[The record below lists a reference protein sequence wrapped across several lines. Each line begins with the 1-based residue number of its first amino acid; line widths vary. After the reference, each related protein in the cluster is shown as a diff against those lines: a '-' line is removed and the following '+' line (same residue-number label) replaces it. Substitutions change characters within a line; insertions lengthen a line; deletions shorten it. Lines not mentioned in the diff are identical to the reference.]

1 MKYYAE
7 PDGRLVFEEPVCS
20 CGCAHHP
27 VDKDIYVGENLLDH
41 VPEFIARRGLGTR
54 CVLVA
59 DDTTYRVAGEQV
71 HRALTAAG
79 YTVVPCVMHRE
90 GHLLPDNLA
99 CGEVLLSIT
108 RETQFLISVGS
119 GSVTDTTRINAE
131 RTGLPFVAVGTAPSM
146 DGYTSVVAP
155 LLHRGVKFQ
164 RPTVCP
170 EIIVCDL
177 NVLATAPMPMVA
189 SGVGD
194 VLGKYIAKVDWQL
207 GSIINDEP
215 CCPACVEM
223 LDQALDMVVNN
234 AQEIAARTKRGM
246 RALIEALLLAGVTIT
261 IIGNTRAVA
270 SVEHNIAQYWE
281 MMMIRR
287 GLTPPMHGASVGVAT
302 LLVWPFYARFAAE
315 PLEQLDE
322 KRALSRRL
330 TRAQREDW
338 MVRSFGE
345 EGGAQ
350 IMREYPE
357 DFLDEGEQLR
367 RVRRVKERAGELRA
381 AIAQMPQVDVLLD
394 VMRTMNAEMTPQ
406 EEHVPEDL
414 LAMSM
419 WCGKD
424 YRSRYTLMK
433 TLDEC
438 GLLETYLSD
447 WPCPERA

>member
-1 MKYYAE
+1 MKYHAE

-155 LLHRGVKFQ
+155 LLHRGVKIQ
-164 RPTVCP
+164 RPAVCP

-177 NVLATAPMPMVA
+177 DVLATAPMPMVA

-322 KRALSRRL
+322 KRVLFRRL

>member
-1 MKYYAE
+1 MKYHAE

-27 VDKDIYVGENLLDH
+27 VDKDIYVGENLLSH

-155 LLHRGVKFQ
+155 LLHRGVKIQ
-164 RPTVCP
+164 RPAVCP

-177 NVLATAPMPMVA
+177 DVLATAPMPMVA

-246 RALIEALLLAGVTIT
+246 RALIEALLLAGVMIT

-322 KRALSRRL
+322 KRALFRRL

>member
-1 MKYYAE
+1 
-7 PDGRLVFEEPVCS
+7 
-20 CGCAHHP
+20 
-27 VDKDIYVGENLLDH
+27 
-41 VPEFIARRGLGTR
+41 
-54 CVLVA
+54 
-59 DDTTYRVAGEQV
+59 
-71 HRALTAAG
+71 
-79 YTVVPCVMHRE
+79 
-90 GHLLPDNLA
+90 
-99 CGEVLLSIT
+99 
-108 RETQFLISVGS
+108 
-119 GSVTDTTRINAE
+119 
-131 RTGLPFVAVGTAPSM
+131 
-146 DGYTSVVAP
+146 
-155 LLHRGVKFQ
+155 
-164 RPTVCP
+164 
-170 EIIVCDL
+170 
-177 NVLATAPMPMVA
+177 
-189 SGVGD
+189 
-194 VLGKYIAKVDWQL
+194 
-207 GSIINDEP
+207 
-215 CCPACVEM
+215 
-223 LDQALDMVVNN
+223 
-234 AQEIAARTKRGM
+234 
-246 RALIEALLLAGVTIT
+246 
-261 IIGNTRAVA
+261 
-270 SVEHNIAQYWE
+270 
-281 MMMIRR
+281 MIRR

-322 KRALSRRL
+322 KRALFRRL

>member
-1 MKYYAE
+1 MRYHAE
-7 PDGRLVFEEPVCS
+7 PDGRLVFEEPACS
-20 CGCAHHP
+20 CGCTHHP

-41 VPEFIARRGLGTR
+41 VPEFIARRGLGTH

-59 DDTTYRVAGEQV
+59 DDTTYRVAGERV

-79 YTVVPCVMHRE
+79 YDVVPCVMHRE
-90 GHLLPDNLA
+90 GHLLPDNLS

-108 RETQFLISVGS
+108 RTTQFLISVGS

-155 LLHRGVKFQ
+155 LLHRGVKIQ
-164 RPTVCP
+164 RPAVCP

-177 NVLATAPMPMVA
+177 DVLATAPRPMVA

-223 LDQALDMVVNN
+223 LDQALSMVVEN
-234 AQEIAARTKRGM
+234 AREIATRTKQGM
-246 RALIEALLLAGVTIT
+246 RALIEALLLVGVTIT

-302 LLVWPFYARFAAE
+302 LLVWPFYARFAAL
-315 PLEQLDE
+315 PLEELDE
-322 KRALSRRL
+322 ERALAGLMS
-330 TRAQREDW
+330 RAQREDW
-338 MVRSFGE
+338 MRRAYGE
-345 EGGAQ
+345 EGSAQ

-357 DFLDEGEQLR
+357 DFLNAAERLR
-367 RVRRVKERAGELRA
+367 RVRRVKERAGEIRA
-381 AIAQMPQVDVLLD
+381 AIAQMPPMEMLLET
-394 VMRTMNAEMTPQ
+394 MRTVSAEMTPQ
-406 EEHVPEDL
+406 EEHVPGDL

-438 GLLETYLSD
+438 GLLAQFLCD
-447 WPCPERA
+447 CACPERV

>member
-59 DDTTYRVAGEQV
+59 DDTTYRVAGERV

-79 YTVVPCVMHRE
+79 YAVVPCVMHRE

-155 LLHRGVKFQ
+155 LLHRGVKIQ
-164 RPTVCP
+164 RPAVCP

-177 NVLATAPMPMVA
+177 DVLATAPMPMVA

-322 KRALSRRL
+322 KRALFRRL

>member
-1 MKYYAE
+1 MKYHAE

-27 VDKDIYVGENLLDH
+27 VDKDIYVGENLLCH

-155 LLHRGVKFQ
+155 LLHRGVKIQ
-164 RPTVCP
+164 RPAVCP

-177 NVLATAPMPMVA
+177 DVLATAPMPMVA

-322 KRALSRRL
+322 KRALFRRL

-367 RVRRVKERAGELRA
+367 RVRRVKERARELRA

>member
-1 MKYYAE
+1 MKYHAE

-27 VDKDIYVGENLLDH
+27 VDKDIYVGENLLYH
-41 VPEFIARRGLGTR
+41 VPEFIARRGLGTH

-155 LLHRGVKFQ
+155 LLHRGVKIQ
-164 RPTVCP
+164 RPAVCP

-177 NVLATAPMPMVA
+177 DVLATAPMPMVA

-322 KRALSRRL
+322 KRALFRRL